1 MLEIEPGPLV
11 GIGVELPYPV
21 TTVPMPPATTLAL
34 YTDGLVEVP
43 GTDLDLDL
51 MTRGLAQLLAG
62 GSRLDRLVDKLI
74 HHSWPH
80 GLPTDD
86 IAVLLLKAGKA

>member
-1 MLEIEPGPLV
+1 M
-11 GIGVELPYPV
+11 ELPYPV

-80 GLPTDD
+80 GLPADD